1 MKRYEILIF
10 PLMISQGNFIVVTA
24 GLWKN
29 HKTNN
34 EQKPESR
41 HIVYMSLQVPLKQI
55 FYIHIA
61 RTNTRFDILSPLRG
75 V

>member
-1 MKRYEILIF
+1 MERYEILIF
-10 PLMISQGNFIVVTA
+10 PLMISQRNFIVVTA

-41 HIVYMSLQVPLKQI
+41 HIVYMSLQVQLKQI
-55 FYIHIA
+55 SYIHIA
-61 RTNTRFDILSPLRG
+61 RANARFDILSPLRG

>member
-1 MKRYEILIF
+1 MKGYGIFVF
-10 PLMISQGNFIVVTA
+10 PLMISQRDFIVVTA

-41 HIVYMSLQVPLKQI
+41 HIVYMSLQVPLKQT

-61 RTNTRFDILSPLRG
+61 SANARFDIVSSLRR